1 MCFSASASFAASAV
15 TSAAGVVA
23 LTGATK
29 PAHRLLG
36 SIPIVFAIH
45 QFAEGVLW
53 LALSRPEHAA
63 WARPAM
69 LTFLSVAEIVW
80 PALVPLAILA
90 FEDDPRRRRLLS
102 ALLVLG
108 VVLAVARAYGLWAYP
123 VSAGILGH
131 HIQYRL
137 DTPWAL
143 RRTGDIAYAL
153 VTVGSPLVSSNKLI
167 RFMGLVMLVSLIVT
181 KIFFY
186 DTFISVWCFVAA
198 IVSALVVLVVKRAKR
213 KPGQAH
219 ASAALR

>member
-29 PAHRLLG
+29 PAHRLLA
-36 SIPIVFAIH
+36 SIPLLFAIH

-69 LTFLSVAEIVW
+69 FTFLSVAEVGW

-90 FEDDPRRRRLLS
+90 FEDHPRRRRLLS

-108 VVLAVARAYGLWAYP
+108 VVLAVARAYGLWVYP

-213 KPGQAH
+213 KPGQAYP
-219 ASAALR
+219 SAALR